1 MLNSVFS
8 VASFRH
14 DGFRMESKEN
24 IRLENNSGR
33 IVNESANTNK
43 TIKYLPI
50 AVVSP
55 DFGFLM
61 QSGERIALESG
72 FRLLEEDL
80 GQMLDENGRLLWMND
95 NQSITLEGDWARR
108 QLFTTKQIVTFL
120 LEDETGNLGN
130 LLLETNKPYLYED

>member
-1 MLNSVFS
+1 MDFSVFS

>member
-1 MLNSVFS
+1 MDFSVFS

-120 LEDETGNLGN
+120 LEDETSNLGN